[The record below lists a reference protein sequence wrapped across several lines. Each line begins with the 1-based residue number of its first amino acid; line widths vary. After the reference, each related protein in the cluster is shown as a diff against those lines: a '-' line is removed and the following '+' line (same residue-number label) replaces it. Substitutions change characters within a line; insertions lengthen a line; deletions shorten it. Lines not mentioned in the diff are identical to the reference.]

1 MKITKN
7 ITILSAVFGLVLAST
22 SCQNM
27 STTQRNTAAGA
38 GIGAAAGAII
48 ADDNP
53 WAGAAIGAAAGGAG
67 GYIYGKNKEEKR
79 GY

>member
-7 ITILSAVFGLVLAST
+7 ISIFSAVVGLALVSS

-27 STTQRNTAAGA
+27 DTTQRNTAAGA

-53 WAGAAIGAAAGGAG
+53 WAGAAIGAAAGGVG
-67 GYIYGKNKEEKR
+67 GHIYGKNKEEKR